1 MAGGDAEHRGK
12 ETNEGGGTM
21 DYWNLGYLALHAVVF
36 VLTCL
41 TLGIALSRARVH
53 AAWLLPA
60 CLGQGLSLCT
70 SLLFLAYSVSI
81 RSSGYRASMN
91 WFFIPQQIL
100 SGLAMLCAV
109 WAAVALYQTM
119 RTLTAGSLAAGRGQY
134 PASGGDDKETW
145 PPPPRQ

>member
-1 MAGGDAEHRGK
+1 M
-12 ETNEGGGTM
+12 N
-21 DYWNLGYLALHAVVF
+21 YWNMGYLAFHAVVF

-41 TLGIALSRARVH
+41 TLGMALSRARVH

-60 CLGQGLSLCT
+60 CIGQGLLLC
-70 SLLFLAYSVSI
+70 SNLLILAYSASV
-81 RSSGYRASMN
+81 RSSGYRGSMS

-119 RTLTAGSLAAGRGQY
+119 RTLTAGAQTVGRGQY
-134 PASGGDDKETW
+134 PVSGGEDKEVW